1 MPRVES
7 NTPSALNRRVHK
19 RTVESL
25 RQALDGGPRAIEQR
39 LQELDREWDIE
50 RALQVGASSLVLTGI
65 GLSLTA
71 DRRWLGLSGVVAG
84 FLIQHA
90 VQGWCPPLPLFR
102 ALGFRTVREI
112 EHERNAL
119 KGARGDFEALD
130 VAKAAGPNTLLA
142 VAEL

>member
-1 MPRVES
+1 MPRVEN
-7 NTPSALNRRVHK
+7 NTPNALNQRVHK

-39 LQELDREWDIE
+39 LEELDGEWDIE
-50 RALQVGASSLVLTGI
+50 RALQVGAASLVLTGI
-65 GLSLTA
+65 GLSLTT

-102 ALGFRTVREI
+102 ALGFRTMREI

>member
-1 MPRVES
+1 MPRVEN

>member
-1 MPRVES
+1 MSRVEA
-7 NTPSALNRRVHK
+7 NTPNALNRRVHQ
-19 RTVESL
+19 RTVEAL

-39 LQELDREWDIE
+39 LEELDNEWDIE

-65 GLSLTA
+65 GLSLTV

-84 FLIQHA
+84 FLLQHA
-90 VQGWCPPLPLFR
+90 VQGWCPPLPVFR
-102 ALGFRTVREI
+102 ALGFRTAREI
-112 EHERNAL
+112 EQERNAL

-142 VAEL
+142 VAQL